1 MRWNVNADMKTAL
14 LGLGVLAVAIPVY
27 DEAAL
32 YVNNSSA
39 SLQLPFIWQGSL
51 ANALP
56 EIWLAIAGA
65 ILILLA
71 IFL

>member
-1 MRWNVNADMKTAL
+1 MKQAL
-14 LGLGVLAVAIPVY
+14 LGLGILAVAVPAY

-51 ANALP
+51 ANAVP
-56 EIWLAIAGA
+56 EIWLAIIGA
-65 ILILLA
+65 LLILLA